1 MRVLLL
7 HASFGW
13 GHKRAALALQE
24 VLTERGIETECVDLL
39 DFIPRPLSVFYSSSY
54 SYMVT
59 RGPWLWRL
67 VYNWNDRPQSPYTPA
82 GSVWQKWQF
91 ERLLDYLKKQQFS
104 HIICTH
110 FTASAL
116 MLDWRETYGWKGK
129 IYSVVTDYTSHR
141 CWKRSGLNHYFVAT
155 DEVAGQLINSGIP
168 AKDVTVSGIPISPSF
183 ITRNSRE
190 ECRTNWCKPT
200 DERLVLVLSSGL
212 NRAKT
217 RWLIQDLRQL
227 AGNYRFLVSAGK
239 HAPRE
244 QLVQEYCEGDSR
256 FTIFGFSTQIAEMM
270 KAADVLVSK
279 PGGLTV
285 SEALAVGL
293 PQVLFS
299 PIPGQEE
306 ANADFLVRQGTALRI
321 NTKKGAFKEVLE
333 NLLLQNGRLSAMAQT
348 AKKLGKPD
356 AARTIIDSIFS

>member
-24 VLTERGIETECVDLL
+24 VLTERGIESECLDLL
-39 DFIPRPLSVFYSSSY
+39 DFLPRPLSLFYSSSY
-54 SYMVT
+54 HYMVT

-67 VYNWNDRPQSPYTPA
+67 FYQWNDRPRTPYSPASSP
-82 GSVWQKWQF
+82 WQKWQF
-91 ERLLDYLKKQQFS
+91 EKLREYVNHNKFS

-110 FTASAL
+110 FTTSAL
-116 MLDWRETYGWKGK
+116 MLDWREKYGWDRK

-141 CWKRSGLNHYFVAT
+141 CWKRCGLDHYFVAT
-155 DEVAGQLINSGIP
+155 QEVANQLIDTGISP
-168 AKDVTVSGIPISPSF
+168 SCVTVSGIPISPRFVSQ
-183 ITRNSRE
+183 TSRE
-190 ECRTNWCKPT
+190 ECRENWCKSAE
-200 DERLVLVLSSGL
+200 ERLVLVLSSGL
-212 NRAKT
+212 DRTKT
-217 RWLIQDLRQL
+217 RWLIHDLRQL
-227 AGNYRFLVSAGK
+227 TGNYRFLVSAGK

-244 QLVQEYCEGDSR
+244 QLVQDFTERDPR
-256 FTIFGFSTQIAEMM
+256 FTIFGFSPQISEMM

-293 PQVLFS
+293 PEVLFS

-306 ANADFLVRQGTALRI
+306 ANADFLVREGAAVCIKAQKGEF
-321 NTKKGAFKEVLE
+321 KKALE
-333 NLLLQNGRLSAMAQT
+333 NLFVQNDRLLQMSEM

-356 AARTIIDSIFS
+356 AARSIIDYVIS